1 MIYKKNINVILRM
14 NTEDNTNF
22 EDLDCLDT
30 DCIEINGLDLSLPY
44 DVIYRYFKIEIKR
57 ILINEGNI
65 CDNCLEFLR
74 RKLKLLK
81 IRSKI
86 NNECFADVWELE
98 KKLEFLV
105 N

>member
-14 NTEDNTNF
+14 NTEYINF
-22 EDLDCLDT
+22 EDLNCLDNK
-30 DCIEINGLDLSLPY
+30 CVKINNLDLCLPY
-44 DVIYRYFKIEIKR
+44 EVIYRYFKIEIKR
-57 ILINEGNI
+57 ILISEGNI
-65 CDNCLEFLR
+65 CDNCLEYLR

-86 NNECFADVWELE
+86 NNECFADVWDLE
-98 KKLEFLV
+98 KKLEFLF